1 MLNGAEV
8 SFCIG
13 RSEKQSP
20 ALRVLIWEK
29 GSSRGRGIKSIRGK
43 GRRNCSAEIL
53 QQIREYE
60 KAKPERHKTEKNQYL
75 SVGNSS
81 FPAQPSAK

>member
-1 MLNGAEV
+1 M

-53 QQIREYE
+53 QLIREYE
-60 KAKPERHKTEKNQYL
+60 KAKPERHKTEKKSIPFSRQLFL
-75 SVGNSS
+75 SC
-81 FPAQPSAK
+81 PTQC